1 MLDAHT
7 DFETVDEIRDL
18 LPYLT
23 GAERAALDV
32 WLSAIPPAPWHPNEG
47 KQTLAYYSDA
57 DVIGYGGAAGGGKT
71 ALACGKAITQHQKV
85 MILRRVGSELTG
97 IQDYLI
103 ELFGD
108 REGFNGKDSIWRR
121 TRYDGK
127 ALQVELGAV
136 PNLGDEKKYQ
146 GRPHDLLVFDEA
158 ANFLEHQVRFLMGWL
173 RSTDATQKC
182 QALLCFNPP
191 TSAEG
196 RWIVSFFGPW
206 IDKKHPLYPTEFGKN
221 RIAAMIPDGK
231 GGATDIWLE
240 RADPFVIDPNTQELI
255 YDFDPADYEPEEV
268 VTPRTRTFIPALL
281 KDNPHLLGTGYM
293 SAVQALPEPL
303 RSQMLLGD
311 FQAGM
316 EDGQWQVIPSRW
328 VEIAQARWKARDVKP
343 PMDSMGVDV
352 ARGGKD
358 SSIIARRHGFWFD
371 ELIEFSGLD
380 SNTGP
385 KVAGQVISA
394 MRDGA
399 PIHIDV
405 IGVGASPYDFLVEAR
420 QQVVGVN
427 CSEGTVDRDKSGRLT
442 FSNQRSWMWWRMREL
457 LDPDANNGVAIP
469 PDAALEAE
477 LCAPNFCVKGGKIYI
492 ESREEIVDR
501 IKRSPDRAT
510 ALCLAAID
518 TPRHNPATVVD
529 QSRIRRSYDPMAHH
543 SDHAASRRAYNPLGK
558 R

>member
-1 MLDAHT
+1 MLDTHT

-23 GAERAALDV
+23 GAERAEMERLMS
-32 WLSAIPPAPWHPNEG
+32 LIPPPPWEPNPG
-47 KQTLAYYSDA
+47 KQTMAFYSDA
-57 DVIGYGGAAGGGKT
+57 DIIGYGGGAGGGKT
-71 ALACGKAITQHQKV
+71 SLACGKAIVQHQKI

-97 IQDYLI
+97 IQDYLVEI
-103 ELFGD
+103 FKD
-108 REGFNGKDSIWRR
+108 REGFNGKDNIWRR

-127 ALQVELGAV
+127 PLQVELGAV

-158 ANFLEHQVRFLMGWL
+158 ANFLEHQVRFLMGWI
-173 RSTDATQKC
+173 RSTDATQRC

-196 RWIVSFFGPW
+196 RWIKDFFGPW
-206 IDKKHPLYPTEFGKN
+206 INKRHPLYPTEFGKN
-221 RIAAMIPDGK
+221 RLAAMIPDGTGK
-231 GGATDIWLE
+231 TADVWVD
-240 RADPFVIDPNTQELI
+240 RPDPFVIDEETKERV
-255 YDFDPADYEPEEV
+255 YDFDPADYEPEMII
-268 VTPRTRTFIPALL
+268 TPRTRTFIPALL
-281 KDNPHLLGTGYM
+281 KDNPYLLGTGYM
-293 SAVQALPEPL
+293 STVQALPEPL

-311 FQAGM
+311 FEAGM
-316 EDGQWQVIPSRW
+316 EDSQWQVIPSRW
-328 VEIAQARWKARDVKP
+328 VEIAQARWRAMDVKP

-371 ELIEFSGLD
+371 ELIAFSGAD

-385 KVAGQVISA
+385 KVAGQVVAA
-394 MRDGA
+394 MRNGA

-427 CSEGTVDRDKSGRLT
+427 CSEKTIDKDKSGRLG
-442 FSNQRSWMWWRMREL
+442 FSNQRSWMWWRMREI
-457 LDPDANNGVAIP
+457 LDPDANNGVALP
-469 PDAALEAE
+469 PDPALEAE
-477 LCAPNFCVKGGKIYI
+477 LCAPNFTYKGDKIYV
-492 ESREEIVDR
+492 ESREEIIDR
-501 IKRSPDRAT
+501 IGRSPDRAT
-510 ALCLAAID
+510 AVCLAAID
-518 TPRHNPATVVD
+518 TPKHNPATVVD
-529 QSRIRRSYDPMAHH
+529 QARVRRSYDPMAQYTE
-543 SDHAASRRAYNPLGK
+543 HAASRRAYNPLSK